1 MLFTF
6 DDSDKPWLSTYIN
19 ILLTIPLCF
28 LLSSLLHI
36 PIQFYSLNHIQLAC
50 PTSRKMAPILP
61 VEIILSIAAYLDCQ
75 QQYALLLAIPSLASQ
90 LTYSRHLLATTDDNG
105 NNLVHILA
113 QNGEEILLKSLFP
126 DEDLE
131 TSLISGNIIP
141 RLKQMLLTRSVNNDG
156 ATPLHL
162 AASNGHL
169 SIVDWISKRPDL
181 DLNRQDKSG
190 CTCVERAAKAG
201 HAEVVSLLLDNPN
214 MTVDWNSNQ
223 RSNPLC
229 LAAENGHEATVRV
242 ILERHGH
249 RISVNS
255 QAAYGITALTFSVLR
270 GRMAITDLL
279 IQQKGVNVNAEDHLG
294 NSVLH
299 MAVRSK
305 NEAAIKAILAHPN
318 VNPNMRDWYGHTPLQ
333 EAVCIADKT
342 IVKLL
347 LEHPATDANLGNC
360 KKTTP
365 LICAVHENHDWAV
378 EFLLKWHGIEP
389 DKKDYWG
396 MTALSWAAF
405 LGRKKMV
412 ERLLQLEEVDP
423 NSLDEDGLTPLAL
436 CMQMGWP
443 DVAEVLLKHPEV
455 DINAEDDWGWT
466 PLAHAKNAPR
476 NKSVPLMRLLTQ
488 HGATMTLH
496 AEMVVMYNALVDSDI
511 ALSLVE
517 SVIKCKNL
525 EAYMTERFG
534 REKTELAM
542 SDGER
547 GVRALLFRD
556 TRAARM
562 RRDGIEGMLCLEG

>member
-1 MLFTF
+1 
-6 DDSDKPWLSTYIN
+6 
-19 ILLTIPLCF
+19 
-28 LLSSLLHI
+28 
-36 PIQFYSLNHIQLAC
+36 
-50 PTSRKMAPILP
+50 
-61 VEIILSIAAYLDCQ
+61 
-75 QQYALLLAIPSLASQ
+75 
-90 LTYSRHLLATTDDNG
+90 
-105 NNLVHILA
+105 
-113 QNGEEILLKSLFP
+113 
-126 DEDLE
+126 
-131 TSLISGNIIP
+131 
-141 RLKQMLLTRSVNNDG
+141 MLLTRSVNNDG

-169 SIVDWISKRPDL
+169 GIVDWISKRPDL

-229 LAAENGHEATVRV
+229 LAAEYGHEATVRV

-294 NSVLH
+294 NSTLH
-299 MAVRSK
+299 MA
-305 NEAAIKAILAHPN
+305 
-318 VNPNMRDWYGHTPLQ
+318 
-333 EAVCIADKT
+333 AVCIADKT
-342 IVKLL
+342 MVQLL

-365 LICAVHENHDWAV
+365 LIKAVQVNHDWAV
-378 EFLLKWHGIEP
+378 EFLLKWHAIEP

-412 ERLLQLEEVDP
+412 ERLLELEEVDP

-443 DVAEVLLKHPEV
+443 DVAEVLLKHPDV
-455 DINAEDDWGWT
+455 DVNAEDDWGWT

-476 NKSVPLMRLLTQ
+476 SKSVPLMRLLTQ

-496 AEMVVMYNALVDSDI
+496 AEMIVMYNALVDSDI
-511 ALSLVE
+511 AISLVE
-517 SVIKCKNL
+517 SIIKCKNI

-542 SDGER
+542 IDGER

>member
-1 MLFTF
+1 
-6 DDSDKPWLSTYIN
+6 
-19 ILLTIPLCF
+19 
-28 LLSSLLHI
+28 
-36 PIQFYSLNHIQLAC
+36 
-50 PTSRKMAPILP
+50 MAAILP
-61 VEIILSIAAYLDCQ
+61 VEIMLSIAAYLDCQ
-75 QQYALLLAIPSLASQ
+75 EQYALLRAIPSLASQ
-90 LTYSRHLLATTDDNG
+90 FSYGHLLADTDNG

-113 QNGEEILLKSLFP
+113 QKGEEILLKSLFP
-126 DEDLE
+126 DKDLE
-131 TSLISGNIIP
+131 SSLISGNIIP
-141 RLKQMLLTRSVNNDG
+141 RLRQMLLTRSVNNDG

-169 SIVDWISKRPDL
+169 GIVDWISNRPDL

-201 HAEVVSLLLDNPN
+201 HAEVVSLLLDNPK

-229 LAAENGHEATVRV
+229 LAAEYGHEATVRV

-255 QAAYGITALTFSVLR
+255 QASYGITPLTLSVLR
-270 GRMAITDLL
+270 GHMAITDLL

-294 NSVLH
+294 NSTLH

-305 NEAAIKAILAHPN
+305 NHAAMKSILAHPN
-318 VNPNMRDWYGHTPLQ
+318 VNPNVRDWYGHTPLQ

-342 IVKLL
+342 TVEIL
-347 LEHPATDANLGNC
+347 LEHSATDVNLGNC

-365 LICAVHENHDWAV
+365 LIKAVQENHDWAV
-378 EFLLKWHGIEP
+378 EYLLRRHDIEP

-405 LGRKKMV
+405 LGRKKMT
-412 ERLLQLEEVDP
+412 ERLLEREEVDP
-423 NSLDEDGLTPLAL
+423 NAMDEDGLTPLSL

-443 DVAEVLLKHPEV
+443 DVAELLVKHPEV
-455 DINAEDDWGWT
+455 DINVEDNYGWT
-466 PLAHAKNAPR
+466 ALAHAKNAPR
-476 NKSVPLMRLLTQ
+476 SKSVPLMRLLTQ

-496 AEMVVMYNALVDSDI
+496 AEMIVMYNALVDSDI

-517 SVIKCKNL
+517 SIITSHSL

-542 SDGER
+542 IDGER
-547 GVRALLFRD
+547 GVRSLLFRD